1 MIEKNKLL
9 VVGLVALL
17 GYYLYDRT
25 RKMKLVSDLKDG
37 ANTDFVEEVVSEQEK
52 ISNCEQEWNNKI
64 GSRSKFSS
72 SEARSKSKVDYVA
85 NCLKNK

>member
-17 GYYLYDRT
+17 GYYLYDRS

-37 ANTDFVEEVVSEQEK
+37 ANTDFVEEMDDKPNDSDCRK
-52 ISNCEQEWNNKI
+52 EWVKKI
-64 GSRSKFSS
+64 GSRTKFSS
-72 SEARSKSKVDYVA
+72 AEARAKSESDYIA
-85 NCLKNK
+85 SCSKNK